1 MKALVTGGAGFIG
14 SQVIKTWFQS
24 DPAVSIVNLD
34 KLTYS
39 GDLKRLEE
47 LRGNKRYHFVH
58 ADIRDAKAVRKAM
71 EGCSA
76 VVHLAAETHVDRSL
90 FDGKTFFESN
100 VEGTRVMLEEAKE
113 ARVQRFVHVSTDEVY
128 GSRAHG
134 YFTEKDPLAPSSP
147 YSVSKAAGDLLALS
161 YHTTF
166 GLPVVVTRGSN
177 TYGPFQYPEK
187 VIPLF
192 VSNAI
197 AGEALPLYGD
207 GRQVRNWIYV
217 EDHARA
223 ILHALKK
230 GKPGEIYNISSMT
243 EMENIVLTKKLLNLL
258 GKSVKLIKRVK
269 DRLGHDRRYAI
280 DSSKLRALGWKEKAV
295 FDRAFA
301 DTVLWYEYHQSWWK
315 AIKAKQ
321 NEFQSFYRK
330 AYAGRVKV

>member
-14 SQVIKTWFQS
+14 SQLIKTWLRTDS
-24 DPAVSIVNLD
+24 KVTIVNLD

-47 LRGNKRYHFVH
+47 LRGNKRYHFTH
-58 ADIRDAKAVRKAM
+58 GDICDAKVVRKAIA
-71 EGCSA
+71 GCSV

-90 FDGKTFFESN
+90 YDGKTFFESN

-113 ARVQRFVHVSTDEVY
+113 ARVQRFIHVSTDEVY

-134 YFTEKDPLAPSSP
+134 YFTEKDALAPSSP

-177 TYGPFQYPEK
+177 TFGPFQYPEK

-223 ILHALKK
+223 ILHTLKN
-230 GKPGEIYNISSMT
+230 GKSGEIYNISSAT

-258 GKSVKLIKRVK
+258 GKSTKLIKRVK
-269 DRLGHDRRYAI
+269 DRQGHDRRYAI
-280 DSSKLRALGWKEKAV
+280 DSSKLRVLGWKEKAV

-301 DTVLWYEYHQSWWK
+301 DTVLWYEYHQSWWR

-330 AYAGRVKV
+330 AYAGRVKI

>member
-197 AGEALPLYGD
+197 AGEALPLY
-207 GRQVRNWIYV
+207 
-217 EDHARA
+217 
-223 ILHALKK
+223 
-230 GKPGEIYNISSMT
+230 
-243 EMENIVLTKKLLNLL
+243 
-258 GKSVKLIKRVK
+258 
-269 DRLGHDRRYAI
+269 
-280 DSSKLRALGWKEKAV
+280 
-295 FDRAFA
+295 
-301 DTVLWYEYHQSWWK
+301 
-315 AIKAKQ
+315 
-321 NEFQSFYRK
+321 
-330 AYAGRVKV
+330 

>member
-14 SQVIKTWFQS
+14 SQLIKTWLQI
-24 DPAVSIVNLD
+24 DPKISIINFD

-47 LRGNKRYHFVH
+47 LRGNKRYHFING
-58 ADIRDAKAVRKAM
+58 DICDAKAVAKAM
-71 EGCSA
+71 AGCSV
-76 VVHLAAETHVDRSL
+76 VVHLAAETHVDRSIL
-90 FDGKTFFESN
+90 DGKRFFESN
-100 VEGTRVMLEEAKE
+100 VEGTRVVLEEA
-113 ARVQRFVHVSTDEVY
+113 RVAGIERFVHVSTDEVY

-134 YFTEKDPLAPSSP
+134 YFTEKDGLAPSSP
-147 YSVSKAAGDLLALS
+147 YSASKAAGDLLALS
-161 YHTTF
+161 YHTTYE
-166 GLPVVVTRGSN
+166 LPVIVTRGSN

-197 AGEALPLYGD
+197 SGDLLPLYGD

-217 EDHARA
+217 DDHARA
-223 ILHALKK
+223 ILHVLKR
-230 GKPGEIYNISSMT
+230 GKAGEVYNISSET

-269 DRLGHDRRYAI
+269 DRPGHDRRYAI

-301 DTVLWYEYHQSWWK
+301 DTVLWYEFHQSWWR
-315 AIKAKQ
+315 AIKEKQ
-321 NEFQSFYRK
+321 KDFQIFYRK